1 MSNFALAL
9 YEKVRSDD
17 SETCLLLCVY
27 FMTDL
32 GRVPSVNCVYFLL
45 LKNEYRAVLF
55 LFYFAVYS

>member
-27 FMTDL
+27 FMTHL
-32 GRVPSVNCVYFLL
+32 GRVPSVNCGKVPV
-45 LKNEYRAVLF
+45 KNEYRAVLF